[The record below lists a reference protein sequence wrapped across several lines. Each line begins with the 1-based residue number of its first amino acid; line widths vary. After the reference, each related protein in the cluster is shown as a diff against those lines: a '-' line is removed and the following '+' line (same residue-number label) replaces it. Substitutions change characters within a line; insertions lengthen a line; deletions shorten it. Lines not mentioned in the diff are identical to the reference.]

1 VIVAFE
7 DQELDLSQVEL
18 RRSGVRVP
26 IEPQVFEVLAY
37 LMSHR
42 DRVVPKEE
50 LMDNVWGGRFV
61 SETAVTSRIR
71 QARQAIGDNG
81 QAQRLIRTVHGRGY
95 RFVGPAR
102 EVGPASAP
110 QHEPVHYAVSDG
122 LQIAYQVTGRGDRD
136 IVLVAGF
143 VSHLELDWADP
154 RHAGFLDRLG
164 SSGRLIRF
172 DKRGTGVSDRPNDL
186 PDMETR
192 MHDVLAVMDAAG
204 SSRAVV
210 FGYSEGGPMSILMAA
225 MHPERVEAL
234 VLYGTYARRLRADDY
249 PWAPTPEDRREYME
263 KLAVEWSW
271 EADMRTMCPSAD
283 DAMARWW
290 GQRARASA
298 TPSTV
303 RSLIAMNSLIDVRGA
318 LGSVRVP
325 TLVMHR
331 RGDRDSSVEE
341 GRYLARHI
349 PGARFVELSGADHFV
364 AVDANQILDQV
375 EGFLAGLGSAPAT
388 PRALGAVLAVAGPG
402 AVAGSLAAGRPTHT
416 PDGQMVVVYDGPVAA
431 IRDALS
437 VLSGPRGGGTR
448 FGLQIAEV
456 PRTGLV
462 VDGPGVE
469 AAVRLAERA
478 SPGEL
483 LVSPAVRDLVAGS
496 GLALVP
502 AVEDAYRPA
511 LPTHTPNPGNSRWH
525 VAAERTKP
533 SAGRELLLSLASK
546 VSGL

>member
-7 DQELDLSQVEL
+7 DLELDLSQLEL
-18 RRSGVRVP
+18 RRSGVRVAM
-26 IEPQVFEVLAY
+26 EPQVFEVLAY
-37 LMSHR
+37 LVNHR
-42 DRVVPKEE
+42 DRVVAKEE

-61 SETAVTSRIR
+61 SETAVTSRIK

-81 QAQRLIRTVHGRGY
+81 QAQRLIRTLHGHGY

-102 EVGPASAP
+102 EVEQVAARRD
-110 QHEPVHYAVSDG
+110 EAVHYAVSDG

-154 RHAGFLDRLG
+154 RHAAFLDRLG
-164 SSGRLIRF
+164 ALGRLIRF
-172 DKRGTGVSDRPNDL
+172 DKRGTGMSDRPNDL
-186 PDMETR
+186 PDQETR
-192 MHDVLAVMDAAG
+192 RHDVLAVMDAAG
-204 SSRAVV
+204 SERAVL
-210 FGYSEGGPMSILMAA
+210 FGYSEGGPLAILMAA

-249 PWAPTPEDRREYME
+249 PWGYTPEERRQYIER
-263 KLAVEWSW
+263 LAVEWSW
-271 EADMRTMCPSAD
+271 EADMRAMCPSAD

-290 GQRARASA
+290 GQRARAAA

-303 RSLIAMNSLIDVRGA
+303 RSLIAMNSLMDIRDA

-331 RGDRDSSVEE
+331 RGDRDSQVEE
-341 GRYLARHI
+341 GRYLAERI

-364 AVDANQILDQV
+364 AVDANQILDEV
-375 EGFLAGLGSAPAT
+375 EEFLADLGSMPT
-388 PRALGAVLAVAGPG
+388 PPVALGAVLAIAGP
-402 AVAGSLAAGRPTHT
+402 AVVAESLSGGRAART
-416 PDGQMVVVYDGPVAA
+416 PEGQTVVVYDGPAPA

-437 VLSGPRGGGTR
+437 VLSGPDGMGAR

-456 PRTGLV
+456 PRTGPV

-469 AAVRLAERA
+469 TAVRLADRA
-478 SPGEL
+478 GPGQL
-483 LVSPAVRDLVAGS
+483 LVSPTVRDLVAGS
-496 GLALVP
+496 GLSLLP
-502 AVEDAYRPA
+502 AGEDAYRPA
-511 LPTHTPNPGNSRWH
+511 LPTPSR
-525 VAAERTKP
+525 
-533 SAGRELLLSLASK
+533 S
-546 VSGL
+546 